1 MNPTKTIHSAAPTA
15 PGSQSGGTQ
24 PIDFLLEHPWMG
36 LRPDLV
42 LYPGPLDFDGQRSWV
57 LEDPVRGNNFRLGH
71 AEGELLYR
79 LTTEPDLE
87 SAVRKLY
94 NTTTLRP
101 SIQEIVGFIT
111 MLQREHLA
119 VLPADRVI
127 EQEAGSQAPTNSSL
141 LHQVLQGQ
149 IFFRI
154 PLLRPDAFLRRTLP
168 MVSILWT
175 APLKWVYLICGI
187 VGLGLTLQEIEQY
200 LSTASYLF
208 TPQGSLAF
216 IFCLVLLKTGHEFA
230 HAYTAKSYGLHVRSM
245 GLFFIVI
252 WPLLYTDTTDAWK
265 IPDRRRRIRV
275 SAAGVLFE
283 LAVGGIALSAW
294 AFLPDGILRS
304 LMFFLSGTS
313 LVSTLFINLNPFM
326 RYDGYYVLM
335 DYWGVDNL
343 RPRAFAMFRHALR
356 RLLLDWQ
363 GPVPEIHPNR
373 RGLIIYGFLAGMYRI
388 FVGFSI
394 AIAVYY
400 LFFPALGLVILLVEV
415 WLFLIRPLWVEV
427 QAVARNRRFLGSKL
441 RLAVSAAVFFGLFSL
456 LIIPIPYTAHVPAL
470 LLYQNATRIE
480 AASAGRLAMKL
491 PEEGQGIQAGELLAR
506 ISSEQLIYE
515 LQQTQFD
522 LAGVR
527 VSIRSLGGG
536 GEQGAYRQ
544 WLMAEEERMLAAI
557 DKYRQ
562 AIAQLEIHSP
572 ITGRVVEVN
581 KDLYPEASVAKGTYL
596 FTVAD
601 PDAHELKAFVHEK
614 RRSRLEA
621 EADRPATVHFAGPE
635 APVLEARILEKGV
648 FPIQTLPNE
657 SLLDVAGGPIAS
669 IQDSFGR
676 RARDAYFAFT
686 FAIDEVPAWMSHGMP
701 GWIWLKSEG
710 RSILKQGW
718 EWVWQNLFERGLL

>member
-1 MNPTKTIHSAAPTA
+1 
-15 PGSQSGGTQ
+15 
-24 PIDFLLEHPWMG
+24 MG
-36 LRPDLV
+36 LRSDLV

-94 NTTTLRP
+94 NTTTFRP
-101 SIQEIVGFIT
+101 TIQEIVGFIT
-111 MLQREHLA
+111 MLQWEHLA
-119 VLPADRVI
+119 VLPADRIV
-127 EQEAGSQAPTNSSL
+127 EREAGSKAAMNSSL
-141 LHQVLQGQ
+141 LHQILHGQ

-154 PLLRPDAFLRRTLP
+154 PLLRPDAFLRRTLSL
-168 MVSILWT
+168 VSLLWT
-175 APLKWVYLICGI
+175 APLKWVYLICGFI
-187 VGLGLTLQEIEQY
+187 GLGLTLPEMEQY
-200 LSTASYLF
+200 LGTASYLF
-208 TPQGSLAF
+208 TPQGSVAF
-216 IFCLVLLKTGHEFA
+216 IFCLGLLKIGHEFA
-230 HAYTAKSYGLHVRSM
+230 HAYTAKSFGLHVRSM

-265 IPDRRRRIRV
+265 IPDRGRRMRV
-275 SAAGVLFE
+275 SAAGVVFE
-283 LAVGGIALSAW
+283 SVVGGIALLFW
-294 AFLPDGILRS
+294 AVLPDGILRS

-313 LVSTLFINLNPFM
+313 LLSTVFINLNPFM

-343 RPRAFAMFRHALR
+343 RPRAFAMFRHFLR
-356 RLLLDWQ
+356 QLMLDWQ

-373 RGLIIYGFLAGMYRI
+373 RGLIMYGFLAGMYRL

-400 LFFPALGLVILLVEV
+400 LFFPALGLLILLAQM
-415 WLFLIRPLWVEV
+415 WLFLIRPLWMEV
-427 QAVARNRRFLGSKL
+427 QAVSRNRRFLGSKP
-441 RLAVSAAVFFGLFSL
+441 RLAVSAAVFLGVLSL
-456 LIIPIPYTAHVPAL
+456 LIIPLSYTAHVPAL
-470 LLYQNATRIE
+470 LLYKNATRIE
-480 AASAGRLAMKL
+480 AAFAGQLAMEL
-491 PEEGQGIQAGELLAR
+491 PEEGQGIQAGELLTR
-506 ISSEQLIYE
+506 ISSDQLIYE

-544 WLMAEEERMLAAI
+544 WLMAEEKRIMAAV

-572 ITGRVVEVN
+572 VTGRVVEMN
-581 KDLYPEASVAKGTYL
+581 KDLYPDAYVAKGTYL

-601 PDAHELKAFVHEK
+601 PDVHELIGFVHEK
-614 RRSRLEA
+614 RRRRLEA
-621 EADRPATVHFAGPE
+621 EADQPATVRFAGPE

-657 SLLDVAGGPIAS
+657 SILDVAGGPIAS

-676 RARDAYFAFT
+676 RTRDAYFAFT
-686 FAIDEVPAWMSHGMP
+686 FAVDEVPDRMSHGMP

-710 RSILKQGW
+710 GSILKQGW
-718 EWVWQNLFERGLL
+718 EWVWQNLSERGLL

>member
-1 MNPTKTIHSAAPTA
+1 MNPLKSNE
-15 PGSQSGGTQ
+15 SGGRRASRAQSVGKQ
-24 PIDFLLEHPWMG
+24 PLDSLLEHPWMG

-101 SIQEIVGFIT
+101 TIQEIVGFIT

-119 VLPADRVI
+119 GMPADRIV
-127 EQEAGSQAPTNSSL
+127 EREAGSKTSANSSF
-141 LHQVLQGQ
+141 LHKVLQGQ

-154 PLLRPDAFLRRTLP
+154 PLLRPDAFLERTLSL
-168 MVSILWT
+168 VSLLWT

-187 VGLGLTLQEIEQY
+187 IGLGLAFPEIDQY
-200 LSTASYLF
+200 LGTASYLF
-208 TPQGSLAF
+208 TPRGSFAF
-216 IFCLVLLKTGHEFA
+216 ILCLGLLKIGHEFA
-230 HAYTAKSYGLHVRSM
+230 HAYTAKSFGLHVRSM
-245 GLFFIVI
+245 GLFLIVL

-265 IPDRRRRIRV
+265 VPDRDRRMRV
-275 SAAGVLFE
+275 SAAGVVFE
-283 LAVGGIALSAW
+283 IVVGGIALLFW
-294 AFLPDGILRS
+294 AVLPDGILRS

-313 LVSTLFINLNPFM
+313 LLSTVFINLNPFM

-343 RPRAFAMFRHALR
+343 RPRAFAMFRHFLR
-356 RLLLDWQ
+356 RLILDWQ

-373 RGLIIYGFLAGMYRI
+373 RGLIIYGFLAGMYRL

-400 LFFPALGLVILLVEV
+400 LFFPALGLLILLAQM
-415 WLFLIRPLWVEV
+415 WLFLIRPLWMEV
-427 QAVARNRRFLGSKL
+427 QAVARSRRFLGSKL
-441 RLAVSAAVFFGLFSL
+441 RLAVSAAVFLGVLSL
-456 LIIPIPYTAHVPAL
+456 LVIPISYTAHVPAL
-470 LLYQNATRIE
+470 LLYKNATRIE
-480 AASAGRLAMKL
+480 AAAAGQLAMEL
-491 PEEGQGIQAGELLAR
+491 PEEGQKIQAGELLTR
-506 ISSEQLIYE
+506 ISSDQLIYE
-515 LQQTQFD
+515 LHQMQFD

-544 WLMAEEERMLAAI
+544 WLMAEEERMLAAV

-572 ITGRVVEVN
+572 VTGRVVEMN
-581 KDLYPEASVAKGTYL
+581 KDLYPEAYVAKGTYL

-614 RRSRLEA
+614 RRGRLEA
-621 EADRPATVHFAGPE
+621 EADRTATVHFAGPE
-635 APVLEARILEKGV
+635 VPVLEARILEKGV
-648 FPIQTLPNE
+648 FPIQALPNE
-657 SLLDVAGGPIAS
+657 SVLDVAGGPIAS

-686 FAIDEVPAWMSHGMP
+686 FAIDEVPDWMSHGMP

-718 EWVWQNLFERGLL
+718 EWVWQNLSERGLL